1 MMYRLAS
8 KGYLRA
14 QRAWVINKRR
24 FYMGALAWTFG
35 AVGGL
40 CMVMGIITAAEVV
53 PLLGSEFTSMFWLA
67 LAAVLFLACIA
78 FAVGRSRY
86 E

>member
-1 MMYRLAS
+1 
-8 KGYLRA
+8 
-14 QRAWVINKRR
+14 
-24 FYMGALAWTFG
+24 MGVLAWAFG

-40 CMVMGIITAAEVV
+40 CTVMGIITAAEVV
-53 PLLGSEFTSMFWLA
+53 PLLGSAFTWMFWFM

-78 FAVGRSRY
+78 FAVGHSRY